1 MHLTFRLADKYLS
14 VRILSEKLIESGNKH
29 VRQKI
34 GNKNR
39 KLQKNT
45 FVAYI
50 FSLLK

>member
-34 GNKNR
+34 GTKNG

-45 FVAYI
+45 
-50 FSLLK
+50 LLIYLVY